1 MSPDD
6 VLSFL
11 FDHSLIVFGV
21 AIAIAVIVMLRIGR
35 PRRWWGWLLDAGSV
49 VAIGVSI
56 LALWFF
62 GTIAGVMDH
71 RVTTLAVTPL
81 GETTPHKLAD
91 YRGKVVFLNY
101 WATWCGPCRHEIPAI
116 NQLTEKWKGRD
127 VVFLAVTDEDPA
139 TIDKFLAK
147 MPIHAD
153 VATFTSD
160 QPRTGM
166 EKFCYSGRPTTI
178 VIDADG
184 KVSRRFIGARSFEDF
199 NAALTR
205 VSKSA
210 TSRG

>member
-11 FDHSLIVFGV
+11 FDHSRIVFGL
-21 AIAIAVIVMLRIGR
+21 AIAIAVIVLVRIGR

-49 VAIGVSI
+49 AAIGVSI

-62 GTIAGVMDH
+62 TTIAGAMDH
-71 RVTTLAVTPL
+71 RLDTLTVTPI

-116 NQLTEKWKGRD
+116 NQLTEKWKGSD
-127 VVFLAVTDEDPA
+127 VVFLAVTDEDAA
-139 TIDKFLAK
+139 TVNKFLAK
-147 MPIHAD
+147 MPIHAE

-160 QPRTGM
+160 KPRTGI
-166 EKFCYSGRPTTI
+166 EKMCYSGRPTTI

-199 NAALTR
+199 NAALTS
-205 VSKSA
+205 VSKAA